1 MAGSGGA
8 AAVVATAGV
17 VVALDQVT
25 KQIADSRVGRGDAV
39 DVFPGLEI
47 TNTRNTGV
55 AFGAFEGAG
64 LLVAVLIG
72 ISLLLLLAYFWR
84 HRDTPW
90 LWLPVGMLL
99 GGALGNLADRAREGA
114 VIDFIDP
121 VAWPAFNVAD
131 SLHRDRCAGTAVG
144 GGAGIEGLTADRGGR
159 RPASRR
165 VPGRARRR
173 AVARG
178 GAALDRSGSGD
189 RGRACAAEEP
199 PAVGRGGGARGRS
212 GGRRTAGRPGARSPS
227 RWSTRTTSCWWWT
240 SPPAWSRI
248 RRRATAGPRSP
259 RPSRAG
265 RRAATTPSARASCTG
280 STATRP
286 A

>member
-72 ISLLLLLAYFWR
+72 ISLLLLLAYFWH
-84 HRDTPW
+84 HRDMPW

-131 SLHRDRCAGTAVG
+131 SCIVIGVLALLWVVER
-144 GGAGIEGLTADRGGR
+144 
-159 RPASRR
+159 ASR
-165 VPGRARRR
+165 A
-173 AVARG
+173 
-178 GAALDRSGSGD
+178 
-189 RGRACAAEEP
+189 
-199 PAVGRGGGARGRS
+199 
-212 GGRRTAGRPGARSPS
+212 
-227 RWSTRTTSCWWWT
+227 
-240 SPPAWSRI
+240 
-248 RRRATAGPRSP
+248 
-259 RPSRAG
+259 
-265 RRAATTPSARASCTG
+265 
-280 STATRP
+280 
-286 A
+286 